1 MRQVPRAAVLAA
13 TVAGLVAAA
22 WLTINI
28 AGAYDGICSGLFYT
42 GAEST
47 LPSELEAHTRRVD
60 DPTGYDAQFYHL
72 LAHDPLMRRGF
83 AEHIDNLSL
92 RWRRIGVPALA
103 WLLAAGH
110 DDYIDYMYVAIQL
123 AFVLLGTYWLARYAE
138 LQGRHAA
145 WGLAFLL
152 VPAVLVSLDR
162 MTIDLPL
169 AALCV
174 AFALYAASPNR
185 AALYAVLV
193 VAPLVRET
201 GIILTAGWFVH
212 AALRRERRAMVLSAA
227 TAAPAIAWWGYVR
240 SQTWADGTDWFA
252 SYPLSGIV
260 ERTLVGSGT
269 PPFSAWLQTA
279 ATLEEVANAGMW
291 LAFALAGYLAWK
303 RSQGYL
309 ELTAILFAL
318 FASMLGRLDIWT
330 SAYAAGR
337 TMSPLLLL
345 LALLV
350 LRGRS
355 WVFAAPL
362 LLMLPRIALQ
372 YQAQLKTALQGL
384 L

>member
-1 MRQVPRAAVLAA
+1 MRQVPRAALLAA
-13 TVAGLVAAA
+13 TVACIVAAG
-22 WLTINI
+22 WLAVNI
-28 AGAYDGICSGLFYT
+28 AGAYDGDWSGLFYT
-42 GAEST
+42 GADST
-47 LPSELEAHTRRVD
+47 LPGELAAHTQRVD
-60 DPTGYDAQFYHL
+60 DPAGYDGQFYHL

-83 AEHIDNLSL
+83 TDHIDNLSL

-103 WLLAAGH
+103 WLLAIGN
-110 DDYIDYMYVAIQL
+110 DDAIDYLFVAIQL
-123 AFVLLGTYWLARYAE
+123 AFVFLGTYWLARYAE
-138 LQGRHAA
+138 AQGRHAA

-174 AFALYAASPNR
+174 AFALHAASMNR
-185 AALYAVLV
+185 AALYAVLA

-201 GIILTAGWFVH
+201 GILLTAGWFVH
-212 AALRRERRAMVLSAA
+212 SALRGDRRAMLLGAA
-227 TAAPAIAWWGYVR
+227 TASPAIAWWGYVR
-240 SQTWADGTDWFA
+240 SQTWADGTNWYGA
-252 SYPLSGIV
+252 YPLSGII
-260 ERTLVGSGT
+260 ERTIQGSGIT
-269 PPFSAWLQTA
+269 PLSSWLQTA

-303 RSQGYL
+303 RSTGYL

-337 TMSPLLLL
+337 TMSPLLLVLGL
-345 LALLV
+345 LALQG
-350 LRGRS
+350 RGL
-355 WVFAAPL
+355 VFAAPL

-372 YQAQLKTALQGL
+372 YQAQLKAALQGWS
-384 L
+384 

>member
-1 MRQVPRAAVLAA
+1 MRALTAAS
-13 TVAGLVAAA
+13 VACVIAAA
-22 WLTINI
+22 WLAVNI
-28 AGAYDGICSGLFYT
+28 AGAYDGDWSGLFYT
-42 GAEST
+42 GAEAT

-60 DPTGYDAQFYHL
+60 DPTGYDGQFYHL

-83 AEHIDNLSL
+83 TGHIDNLSL

-103 WLLAAGH
+103 YLLAAGN
-110 DDYIDYMYVAIQL
+110 DGAVDYLFAAIQL
-123 AFVLLGTYWLARYAE
+123 VFVFLGTYWLARYAE
-138 LQGRHAA
+138 QQGRQAA

-169 AALCV
+169 AALTAGF
-174 AFALYAASPNR
+174 AFYAGSTNR
-185 AALYAVLV
+185 TALYAVLAL
-193 VAPLVRET
+193 APLVRET
-201 GIILTAGWFVH
+201 GMILTAGWFVH
-212 AALRRERRAMVLSAA
+212 AALRRDSRAVLLSAA

-240 SQTWADGTDWFA
+240 GRTWADGTDWYGA
-252 SYPLSGIV
+252 YPLSGII
-260 ERTLVGSGT
+260 ERTLQGSGI
-269 PPFSAWLQTA
+269 PPLSAWLQTA
-279 ATLEEVANAGMW
+279 AALEEVANAGMW

-303 RSQGYL
+303 RSAGHL

-337 TMSPLLLL
+337 TMSPLLLVLGL
-345 LALLV
+345 LAL
-350 LRGRS
+350 RGRN

-372 YQAQLKTALQGL
+372 YQAQLKVALQGL
-384 L
+384 N

>member
-1 MRQVPRAAVLAA
+1 MRALTATAACMI
-13 TVAGLVAAA
+13 AAA
-22 WLTINI
+22 WLAVNI
-28 AGAYDGICSGLFYT
+28 AGAYGGEWNGLFYT
-42 GAEST
+42 GADST
-47 LPSELEAHTRRVD
+47 LPSELAAHTRRVD
-60 DPTGYDAQFYHL
+60 DATGYDGQFYHL

-83 AEHIDNLSL
+83 TGHIDNLSL

-103 WLLAAGH
+103 WLLAGGNDGA
-110 DDYIDYMYVAIQL
+110 IDYLFIALQL
-123 AFVLLGTYWLARYAE
+123 VFVFLGAYWLARYAE
-138 LQGRHAA
+138 AQGKHEA

-169 AALCV
+169 AALTV
-174 AFALYAASPNR
+174 AFALYAASANR
-185 AALYAVLV
+185 AALYSVLA

-201 GIILTAGWFVH
+201 GILLTAGWFVH
-212 AALRRERRAMVLSAA
+212 SALRRDWRAMALSAA

-240 SQTWADGTDWFA
+240 SRTWADGTNWHGA
-252 SYPLSGIV
+252 YPLSGII
-260 ERTLVGSGT
+260 ERTIAGSGI
-269 PPFSAWLQTA
+269 PPLSSWLRTA
-279 ATLEEVANAGMW
+279 ATLEEAANAGMW

-303 RSQGYL
+303 RSTGYL

-345 LALLV
+345 LGLLA

-355 WVFAAPL
+355 WIFAAPL
-362 LLMLPRIALQ
+362 ALMLPRIALQ
-372 YQAQLKTALQGL
+372 YQAQLKLALEGL
-384 L
+384 S

>member
-1 MRQVPRAAVLAA
+1 MRPL
-13 TVAGLVAAA
+13 TVASVACIVAAA
-22 WLTINI
+22 WLALNI
-28 AGAYDGICSGLFYT
+28 AGAYDGDWSGLFYT
-42 GAEST
+42 GSEAS
-47 LPSELEAHTRRVD
+47 LPSDLEAHTRRVD
-60 DPTGYDAQFYHL
+60 DPTGYDGQFYHL

-83 AEHIDNLSL
+83 TDHIDNLSL

-103 WLLAAGH
+103 YLLAAGN
-110 DDYIDYMYVAIQL
+110 DDYIDYTFVAIQL
-123 AFVLLGTYWLARYAE
+123 VFVFFGAFWLSRYAE
-138 LQGRHAA
+138 LQCRHAA

-152 VPAVLVSLDR
+152 LPAVLVSLDR
-162 MTIDLPL
+162 MTVDLPL

-174 AFALYAASPNR
+174 AFALYAASTNR
-185 AALYAVLV
+185 TALYTVLA

-212 AALRRERRAMVLSAA
+212 AALRRDRRAMVLSAA
-227 TAAPAIAWWGYVR
+227 TAVPAIAWWGYVR
-240 SQTWADGTDWFA
+240 SQTWADGTNWYGA
-252 SYPLSGIV
+252 YPLSGII
-260 ERTLVGSGT
+260 ERTIAGSGI
-269 PPFSAWLQTA
+269 PPLSSWLQTA
-279 ATLEEVANAGMW
+279 AILEEVANAGMW

-303 RSQGYL
+303 RSTGYL

-345 LALLV
+345 LGLLA

-362 LLMLPRIALQ
+362 LLMLLRIALQ
-372 YQAQLKTALQGL
+372 YQAQLKAALQGWS
-384 L
+384 